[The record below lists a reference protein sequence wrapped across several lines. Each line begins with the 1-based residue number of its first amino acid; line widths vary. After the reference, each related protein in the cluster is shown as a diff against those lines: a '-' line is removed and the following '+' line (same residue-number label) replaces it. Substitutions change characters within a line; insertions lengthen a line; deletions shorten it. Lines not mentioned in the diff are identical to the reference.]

1 MSNEQNIK
9 NVFIADH
16 YKIVNGIYFSLNTP
30 DEVARILSTYYTT
43 GSRIKL
49 YFGDTDSG
57 KDWVEEHDTI
67 GYVGR
72 STGEIKIPILVYKRN
87 SSGGGAI
94 LDSCIVKIKDAKTG
108 TILYQHPK
116 YYQAKIEIAPSD
128 LPNFKFNIL
137 FDGVIYSRHKT
148 LLSAERLRNKLV

>member
-30 DEVARILSTYYTT
+30 DEVSRILSTYYTT

-57 KDWVEEHDTI
+57 RDWVEEHDTI
-67 GYVGR
+67 GYIGR
-72 STGEIKIPILVYKRN
+72 TTGEIKIPILVYKRN
-87 SSGGGAI
+87 SLGGPAI

-116 YYQAKIEIAPSD
+116 YHQAKIEIAPSD